1 MFMVAVLAITIRLN
15 FSSVSFEYL
24 LLLSLLKY
32 PPSSTGGSTNLLDD
46 VKGVWLTDP
55 LNIGHLSLQTVAQLA
70 AFPLAASSMALAV
83 CCAAFRFANW
93 LPPLP
98 SLDFARTNVLFFKV
112 RTSSCARPP
121 SRSGDRV
128 SWSGGEQPIKKS
140 TMMNFYDS
148 FSLETA
154 SVLWTKR

>member
-55 LNIGHLSLQTVAQLA
+55 LNIGHLSLQTVA
-70 AFPLAASSMALAV
+70 
-83 CCAAFRFANW
+83 
-93 LPPLP
+93 
-98 SLDFARTNVLFFKV
+98 
-112 RTSSCARPP
+112 
-121 SRSGDRV
+121 
-128 SWSGGEQPIKKS
+128 
-140 TMMNFYDS
+140 
-148 FSLETA
+148 
-154 SVLWTKR
+154 